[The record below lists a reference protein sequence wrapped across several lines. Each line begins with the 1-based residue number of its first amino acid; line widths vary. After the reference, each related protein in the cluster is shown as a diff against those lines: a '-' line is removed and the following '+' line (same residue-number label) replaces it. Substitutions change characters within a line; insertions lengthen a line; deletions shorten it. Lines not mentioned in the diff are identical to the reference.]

1 MLYPSIKTLLT
12 NIDNR
17 YLLVN
22 VAAKRARE
30 VAENAE
36 KSGEKLEEKAVK
48 VAINEIADGKVIGVL
63 KEGQVSSVGVNTE
76 SF

>member
-36 KSGEKLEEKAVK
+36 KSGIKLEEKAVK
-48 VAINEIADGKVIGVL
+48 VAIGEIADGKVIGVL

>member
-1 MLYPSIKTLLT
+1 MLYPSINTLLE

-30 VAENAE
+30 VADEAE
-36 KSGEKLEEKAVK
+36 TREEELEVK
-48 VAINEIADGKVIGVL
+48 PVSTAINEIAEGKLSGWLIC
-63 KEGQVSSVGVNTE
+63 GQDTTE
-76 SF
+76 EQ